1 MSMELKSYLS
11 RKFEG
16 RESFLENIVFPI
28 FGEERFEDMY
38 DVDALDN
45 EDLQAMAQRTGIKS
59 AILYGLV
66 QIGTTEIYIYDVTV
80 SDRVIMRRNRV
91 GIQQLIRK
99 IMETYTSAF
108 IIFHYED
115 SESWDWRFSF
125 CQKDDKEVTEA
136 KRYTFLLGPDQSC
149 RTAAENFQKL
159 IDKHGDI
166 NRDDIVKA
174 FDVAALSDEFFGKYK
189 AQYEKFCNYIYDNCE
204 DESLFGYEFA
214 EWDEKLIRDYVK
226 KLLGRI
232 VFLHFLQ
239 KKGWLGVPL
248 DGEWGDGDKQ
258 FMKHLFEA
266 SSQKQKDNYLDCVLE
281 PLFANALNTQ
291 RTNDIFDL
299 NVEGFRNT
307 RIPYLNGGLFER
319 DMLDEP
325 KSTFPASYF
334 DDLFEFFYQYNFTID
349 ENDPNDAEVGIDPE
363 MLGRIFENLLEDNK
377 DKGAFYTPKE
387 IVQYMCRESL
397 IAYLTTC
404 VMKKQGENHKPED
417 EIKESVR
424 QLLIKPEDIVPRM
437 KMEHLE
443 DFDSYIR
450 NVKICDPAIGSG
462 AFPMGL
468 LNELV
473 RCRVFINA
481 WAKDEKGNLL
491 EGDYAALK
499 TEIISNNI
507 YGVDI
512 EKGAID
518 IARLRFWLSI
528 IVDEQ
533 TPHVLPNFDY
543 KFMQGNSLIP
553 TFDGKFINL
562 DTTSQSHINVVAMKK
577 EKQHL
582 YELKQKYY
590 KAEGEDKHELNVQI
604 KDTIL
609 KLISRQLGYESRAW
623 YLHNAVQTTLDFGE
637 VSAMS
642 FDKVR
647 QSLPAEKLESIEL
660 AETLHAKLNDKS
672 IPVSE
677 RSQID
682 IHFFDWRIMFT
693 DVFDNGGFDIV
704 IGNPPYVRVQ
714 NLEYN
719 TIDLL
724 KKNYRTALKRID
736 LSLCFIELSKF
747 LCSDKG
753 ICMFITS
760 NQFLTTEYG
769 KAMREFLLKDYH
781 IISCVDLG
789 DLPIFESAL
798 TYVSI
803 FQFSNI
809 NFGLMQ
815 YYHVNS
821 MNCVKSMD
829 YGTPKII
836 EYEKLS
842 SDNWNLK
849 GSELTSIFQKL
860 IKTSKILGDIGH
872 CNAGLITGCDSVLM
886 FSTKDLPNI
895 KFEKEILLPVL
906 RADNCSK
913 FHATHPEKFVIYPY
927 CTENGKTR
935 LFTELEL
942 SQKYPLA
949 YDYLL
954 SHKETLYNRKDSRTT
969 IGEKGQRYGLVRF
982 GRKEMFDKPKIISP
996 GEVLKHKFC
1005 IDYTKSG
1012 FSCARVFAITVEDE
1026 NTDIKYV
1033 LAIMNS
1039 NIIRQYLQSI
1049 ASLKSGG
1056 YYSYS
1061 SNILNRCPIANANKE
1076 QQIAIIALVDSV
1088 MNIKNQDPQADTSA
1102 IEHEIDQLVYK
1113 LYGLTDEEI
1122 AIVEGKNE

>member
-159 IDKHGDI
+159 INKHGEI
-166 NRDDIVKA
+166 SRDDIVQA

-281 PLFANALNTQ
+281 PLFAEALNTL
-291 RTNDIFDL
+291 RTDDIFDL
-299 NVEGFRNT
+299 KVKGFRNI

-397 IAYLTTC
+397 IAYLQTD
-404 VMKKQGENHKPED
+404 VKKDSACNTIRQFVSSYDASLLPE
-417 EIKESVR
+417 ELKEV
-424 QLLIKPEDIVPRM
+424 LDKKLKD
-437 KMEHLE
+437 
-443 DFDSYIR
+443 
-450 NVKICDPAIGSG
+450 VKICDPAIGSG

-468 LNELV
+468 LRELYN
-473 RCRVFINA
+473 CRKAIEGID
-481 WAKDEKGNLL
+481 DEKAVNI
-491 EGDYAALK
+491 K
-499 TEIISNNI
+499 THIIQNNI

-512 EKGAID
+512 EKGAVD
-518 IARLRFWLSI
+518 IARLRFWLAL

-533 TPHVLPNFDY
+533 APHALPNLDF
-543 KFMQGNSLIP
+543 KIMQGNSLLEQFEGVDLSGMSLNEQEQKRTRKGKAWQAYFAFDEQDALANIQHAIKEYYNSDNHAQKVVLRNVINENVRNYILTLKGCTPDIRQKIKELPIP
-553 TFDGKFINL
+553 NDKFFL
-562 DTTSQSHINVVAMKK
+562 WHIYFK
-577 EKQHL
+577 E
-582 YELKQKYY
+582 
-590 KAEGEDKHELNVQI
+590 V
-604 KDTIL
+604 
-609 KLISRQLGYESRAW
+609 
-623 YLHNAVQTTLDFGE
+623 
-637 VSAMS
+637 
-642 FDKVR
+642 FDK
-647 QSLPAEKLESIEL
+647 
-660 AETLHAKLNDKS
+660 
-672 IPVSE
+672 
-677 RSQID
+677 
-682 IHFFDWRIMFT
+682 
-693 DVFDNGGFDIV
+693 GGFDIV
-704 IGNPPYVRVQ
+704 IGNPPYINVQ
-714 NLEYN
+714 LMSEEDKTLYKKLFSSFFKRCDIFALFIENGLSLSSSDGILTYIIPSVIHSNLSYQKIRDMILNKHWLAEVCYTGGKVFNAPTVDTTIIRCNKHGNDKIILKDAVNFSCHKIYEVDKDYFSQFQNVISIGERN
-719 TIDLL
+719 TIYDKLFNKDFITIGSAFTVFQGIVTGNNPAFIFENEDDALAHGVDTVLL
-724 KKNYRTALKRID
+724 HPLCHGRDIGRYEIKSRERRILYIDNSIDIEDYPNTKKWLLDFKEQLSKRREAKKGVISWYGLQWPRVKSELDIKEKILIQRTRNEALKQRIIATID
-736 LSLCFIELSKF
+736 EEGVYGMEGIYFIITKDEGVSLYFLLGILNSKLMNYLFATKF
-747 LCSDKG
+747 LNLAIKAEYLKQVMIPSASDKN
-753 ICMFITS
+753 IIT
-760 NQFLTTEYG
+760 L
-769 KAMREFLLKDYH
+769 
-781 IISCVDLG
+781 V
-789 DLPIFESAL
+789 
-798 TYVSI
+798 
-803 FQFSNI
+803 
-809 NFGLMQ
+809 
-815 YYHVNS
+815 
-821 MNCVKSMD
+821 
-829 YGTPKII
+829 
-836 EYEKLS
+836 
-842 SDNWNLK
+842 
-849 GSELTSIFQKL
+849 
-860 IKTSKILGDIGH
+860 
-872 CNAGLITGCDSVLM
+872 
-886 FSTKDLPNI
+886 
-895 KFEKEILLPVL
+895 KEIL
-906 RADNCSK
+906 
-913 FHATHPEKFVIYPY
+913 
-927 CTENGKTR
+927 
-935 LFTELEL
+935 
-942 SQKYPLA
+942 Q
-949 YDYLL
+949 
-954 SHKETLYNRKDSRTT
+954 
-969 IGEKGQRYGLVRF
+969 
-982 GRKEMFDKPKIISP
+982 
-996 GEVLKHKFC
+996 
-1005 IDYTKSG
+1005 TK
-1012 FSCARVFAITVEDE
+1012 R
-1026 NTDIKYV
+1026 
-1033 LAIMNS
+1033 MNS
-1039 NIIRQYLQSI
+1039 
-1049 ASLKSGG
+1049 GT
-1056 YYSYS
+1056 
-1061 SNILNRCPIANANKE
+1061 
-1076 QQIAIIALVDSV
+1076 
-1088 MNIKNQDPQADTSA
+1088 DTSSL
-1102 IEHEIDQLVYK
+1102 EHEIDQLVYQ

-1122 AIVEGKNE
+1122 AIVEGSNE

>member
-159 IDKHGDI
+159 INKHGDI
-166 NRDDIVKA
+166 NRDDIVQA

-281 PLFANALNTQ
+281 PLFAEALNTL
-291 RTNDIFDL
+291 RTDDIFDL
-299 NVEGFRNT
+299 KVKGFRNI

-397 IAYLTTC
+397 IAYLQTD
-404 VMKKQGENHKPED
+404 VKKDSACNTIRQFVSSYDASLLPE
-417 EIKESVR
+417 ELKEV
-424 QLLIKPEDIVPRM
+424 LDKKLKD
-437 KMEHLE
+437 
-443 DFDSYIR
+443 
-450 NVKICDPAIGSG
+450 VKICDPAIGSG

-468 LNELV
+468 LRELYN
-473 RCRVFINA
+473 CRKAIEGID
-481 WAKDEKGNLL
+481 DEKAVNI
-491 EGDYAALK
+491 K
-499 TEIISNNI
+499 THIIQNNI

-512 EKGAID
+512 EKGAVD
-518 IARLRFWLSI
+518 IARLRFWLAL

-533 TPHVLPNFDY
+533 APHALPNLDF
-543 KFMQGNSLIP
+543 KIMQGNSLLEQFEGVDLSGMSLNEQEQKRTRKGKAWQAYFAFDEQDALANIQHAIKEYYNSDNHAQKVVLRNVINENVRNYILTLKGCTPDIRQKIKELPIP
-553 TFDGKFINL
+553 NDKFFL
-562 DTTSQSHINVVAMKK
+562 WHIYFK
-577 EKQHL
+577 E
-582 YELKQKYY
+582 
-590 KAEGEDKHELNVQI
+590 V
-604 KDTIL
+604 
-609 KLISRQLGYESRAW
+609 
-623 YLHNAVQTTLDFGE
+623 
-637 VSAMS
+637 
-642 FDKVR
+642 FDK
-647 QSLPAEKLESIEL
+647 
-660 AETLHAKLNDKS
+660 
-672 IPVSE
+672 
-677 RSQID
+677 
-682 IHFFDWRIMFT
+682 
-693 DVFDNGGFDIV
+693 GGFDIV
-704 IGNPPYVRVQ
+704 IGNPPYINVQ
-714 NLEYN
+714 LMSEEDKTLYKKLFSSLFKRCDIFALFIENGLSLSSSDGILTYIIPSVIHSNLSYQKIRDMILNKHWLAEVCYTGGKVFNAPTVDTTIIRCNKHGNDKIILKDAVNFSCHKIYEVDKDYFSQFQNVISIGERN
-719 TIDLL
+719 TIYDKLFNKDFITIGSAFTVFQGIVTGNNPAFIFENEDDALAHGVDTVLL
-724 KKNYRTALKRID
+724 HPLCHGRDIGRYEIKSRERRILYIDNSIDIEDYPNTKKWLLDFKEQLSKRREAKKGVISWYGLQWPRVKSELDIKEKILIQRTRNEALKQRIIATID
-736 LSLCFIELSKF
+736 EEGVYGMEGIYFIITKDEGVSLYFLLGILNSKLMNYLFATKF
-747 LCSDKG
+747 LNLAIKAEYLKQVMIPSASDKN
-753 ICMFITS
+753 IIT
-760 NQFLTTEYG
+760 L
-769 KAMREFLLKDYH
+769 
-781 IISCVDLG
+781 V
-789 DLPIFESAL
+789 
-798 TYVSI
+798 
-803 FQFSNI
+803 
-809 NFGLMQ
+809 
-815 YYHVNS
+815 
-821 MNCVKSMD
+821 
-829 YGTPKII
+829 
-836 EYEKLS
+836 
-842 SDNWNLK
+842 
-849 GSELTSIFQKL
+849 
-860 IKTSKILGDIGH
+860 
-872 CNAGLITGCDSVLM
+872 
-886 FSTKDLPNI
+886 
-895 KFEKEILLPVL
+895 KEIL
-906 RADNCSK
+906 
-913 FHATHPEKFVIYPY
+913 
-927 CTENGKTR
+927 
-935 LFTELEL
+935 
-942 SQKYPLA
+942 Q
-949 YDYLL
+949 
-954 SHKETLYNRKDSRTT
+954 
-969 IGEKGQRYGLVRF
+969 
-982 GRKEMFDKPKIISP
+982 
-996 GEVLKHKFC
+996 
-1005 IDYTKSG
+1005 TK
-1012 FSCARVFAITVEDE
+1012 R
-1026 NTDIKYV
+1026 
-1033 LAIMNS
+1033 MNS
-1039 NIIRQYLQSI
+1039 
-1049 ASLKSGG
+1049 GT
-1056 YYSYS
+1056 
-1061 SNILNRCPIANANKE
+1061 
-1076 QQIAIIALVDSV
+1076 
-1088 MNIKNQDPQADTSA
+1088 DTSSL
-1102 IEHEIDQLVYK
+1102 EHEIDQLVYQ

-1122 AIVEGKNE
+1122 AIVEGSNE

>member
-159 IDKHGDI
+159 INKHGEI
-166 NRDDIVKA
+166 SRDDIVQA

-281 PLFANALNTQ
+281 PLFAEALNTL
-291 RTNDIFDL
+291 RTDDIFDL
-299 NVEGFRNT
+299 KVKGFRNI

-397 IAYLTTC
+397 IAYLQTD
-404 VMKKQGENHKPED
+404 VKKDSACNTIRQFVSSYDASLLPE
-417 EIKESVR
+417 ELKEV
-424 QLLIKPEDIVPRM
+424 LDKKLKD
-437 KMEHLE
+437 
-443 DFDSYIR
+443 
-450 NVKICDPAIGSG
+450 VKICDPAIGSG

-468 LNELV
+468 LRELYN
-473 RCRVFINA
+473 CRKAIEGID
-481 WAKDEKGNLL
+481 DEKAVNI
-491 EGDYAALK
+491 K
-499 TEIISNNI
+499 THIIQNNI

-512 EKGAID
+512 EKGAVD
-518 IARLRFWLSI
+518 IARLRFWLAL

-533 TPHVLPNFDY
+533 APHALPNLDF
-543 KFMQGNSLIP
+543 KIMQGNSLLEQFEGVDLSGMSLNEQEQKR
-553 TFDGKFINL
+553 TRKGKAWQAYFAFDEQDALANIQHAIKEYYNSDNHAQKVVLRNVINE
-562 DTTSQSHINVVAMKK
+562 NVRNYI
-577 EKQHL
+577 L
-582 YELKQKYY
+582 TLK
-590 KAEGEDKHELNVQI
+590 GC
-604 KDTIL
+604 
-609 KLISRQLGYESRAW
+609 
-623 YLHNAVQTTLDFGE
+623 TLDI
-637 VSAMS
+637 
-642 FDKVR
+642 R
-647 QSLPAEKLESIEL
+647 QKIKELPIP
-660 AETLHAKLNDKS
+660 NDK
-672 IPVSE
+672 
-677 RSQID
+677 
-682 IHFFDWRIMFT
+682 FFLWHIYFK
-693 DVFDNGGFDIV
+693 DVFDKGGFDIV
-704 IGNPPYVRVQ
+704 IGNPPYINVQ
-714 NLEYN
+714 LMSEEDKTLYKKLFSSFFKRCDIFALFIENGLSLSSSDGILTYIIPSVIHSNLSYQKIRDMILNKHWLAEVCYTGGKVFNAPTVDTTIIRCNKHGNDKIILKDAVNFSCHKIYEVDKDYFSQFQNVISIGERN
-719 TIDLL
+719 TIYDKLFNKDFITIGSAFTVFQGIVTGNNPAFIFENEDDALAHGVDTVLL
-724 KKNYRTALKRID
+724 HPLCHGRDIGRYEIKSRERRILYIDNSIDIEDYPNTKKWLLDFKEQLSKRREAKKGVISWYGLQWPRVKSELDIKEKILIQRTRNEALKQRIIATID
-736 LSLCFIELSKF
+736 EEGVYGMEGIYFIITKDEGVSLYFLLGILNSKLMNYLFATKF
-747 LCSDKG
+747 L
-753 ICMFITS
+753 
-760 NQFLTTEYG
+760 N
-769 KAMREFLLKDYH
+769 
-781 IISCVDLG
+781 
-789 DLPIFESAL
+789 
-798 TYVSI
+798 
-803 FQFSNI
+803 
-809 NFGLMQ
+809 
-815 YYHVNS
+815 
-821 MNCVKSMD
+821 
-829 YGTPKII
+829 
-836 EYEKLS
+836 
-842 SDNWNLK
+842 
-849 GSELTSIFQKL
+849 
-860 IKTSKILGDIGH
+860 
-872 CNAGLITGCDSVLM
+872 
-886 FSTKDLPNI
+886 
-895 KFEKEILLPVL
+895 
-906 RADNCSK
+906 
-913 FHATHPEKFVIYPY
+913 
-927 CTENGKTR
+927 
-935 LFTELEL
+935 
-942 SQKYPLA
+942 
-949 YDYLL
+949 
-954 SHKETLYNRKDSRTT
+954 
-969 IGEKGQRYGLVRF
+969 
-982 GRKEMFDKPKIISP
+982 
-996 GEVLKHKFC
+996 
-1005 IDYTKSG
+1005 
-1012 FSCARVFAITVEDE
+1012 
-1026 NTDIKYV
+1026 
-1033 LAIMNS
+1033 LAIKAE
-1039 NIIRQYLQSI
+1039 YLKQ
-1049 ASLKSGG
+1049 
-1056 YYSYS
+1056 
-1061 SNILNRCPIANANKE
+1061 
-1076 QQIAIIALVDSV
+1076 V
-1088 MNIKNQDPQADTSA
+1088 MIP
-1102 IEHEIDQLVYK
+1102 
-1113 LYGLTDEEI
+1113 
-1122 AIVEGKNE
+1122 

>member
-159 IDKHGDI
+159 INKHGEI
-166 NRDDIVKA
+166 SRDDIVQA

-281 PLFANALNTQ
+281 PLFAEALNTL
-291 RTNDIFDL
+291 RTDDIFDL
-299 NVEGFRNT
+299 KVKGFRNI

-397 IAYLTTC
+397 IAYLQTDVKRDSACNTIRQF
-404 VMKKQGENHKPED
+404 VSSYDASLLPEELKEVLDKKLKD
-417 EIKESVR
+417 
-424 QLLIKPEDIVPRM
+424 
-437 KMEHLE
+437 
-443 DFDSYIR
+443 
-450 NVKICDPAIGSG
+450 VKICDPAIGSG

-468 LNELV
+468 LRELYN
-473 RCRVFINA
+473 CRKAIEGID
-481 WAKDEKGNLL
+481 DEKAVNI
-491 EGDYAALK
+491 K
-499 TEIISNNI
+499 THIIQNNI

-512 EKGAID
+512 EKGAVD
-518 IARLRFWLSI
+518 IARLRFWLAL

-533 TPHVLPNFDY
+533 APHALPNLDF
-543 KFMQGNSLIP
+543 KIMQGNSLLEQFEGVDLSGMSLNEQEQKRTRKGKAWQAYFAFDEQDALANIQHAIKEYYNSDNHAQKVVLRNVINENVRNYILTLKGCTPDIRQKIKELPIP
-553 TFDGKFINL
+553 NDKFFL
-562 DTTSQSHINVVAMKK
+562 WHIYFK
-577 EKQHL
+577 E
-582 YELKQKYY
+582 
-590 KAEGEDKHELNVQI
+590 V
-604 KDTIL
+604 
-609 KLISRQLGYESRAW
+609 
-623 YLHNAVQTTLDFGE
+623 
-637 VSAMS
+637 
-642 FDKVR
+642 FDK
-647 QSLPAEKLESIEL
+647 
-660 AETLHAKLNDKS
+660 
-672 IPVSE
+672 
-677 RSQID
+677 
-682 IHFFDWRIMFT
+682 
-693 DVFDNGGFDIV
+693 GGFDIV
-704 IGNPPYVRVQ
+704 IGNPPYINVQ
-714 NLEYN
+714 LMSEEDKTLYKKLFSSFFKRCDIFALFIENGLSLSSSDGILTYIIPSVIHSNLSYQKIRDMILNKHWLAEVCYTGGKVFNAPTVDTTIIRCNKHGNHNIILKDAVNFSSHKVYEVDKDYFSQFQNVISIGERN
-719 TIDLL
+719 TIYDKLFNKDFITIGSAFTVFQGIVTGNNPAFIFENEDDALAHRVDTVLL
-724 KKNYRTALKRID
+724 HPLCHGRDIGRYEIKSRERRILYIDNSIDIEDYPNTKKWLLNFKEQLDKRNEGKKDVISWCSLHRPRVKSELDITEKILIQNTRNESLKQRLVATIDNSGVYSTQGINFIIPKEEGVSLYFILGILNSKLLNYLFAT
-736 LSLCFIELSKF
+736 KF
-747 LCSDKG
+747 LNLAIKAEYLKQVMIPSASDKN
-753 ICMFITS
+753 IIT
-760 NQFLTTEYG
+760 L
-769 KAMREFLLKDYH
+769 
-781 IISCVDLG
+781 V
-789 DLPIFESAL
+789 
-798 TYVSI
+798 
-803 FQFSNI
+803 
-809 NFGLMQ
+809 
-815 YYHVNS
+815 
-821 MNCVKSMD
+821 
-829 YGTPKII
+829 
-836 EYEKLS
+836 
-842 SDNWNLK
+842 
-849 GSELTSIFQKL
+849 
-860 IKTSKILGDIGH
+860 
-872 CNAGLITGCDSVLM
+872 
-886 FSTKDLPNI
+886 
-895 KFEKEILLPVL
+895 KEIL
-906 RADNCSK
+906 
-913 FHATHPEKFVIYPY
+913 
-927 CTENGKTR
+927 
-935 LFTELEL
+935 
-942 SQKYPLA
+942 Q
-949 YDYLL
+949 
-954 SHKETLYNRKDSRTT
+954 
-969 IGEKGQRYGLVRF
+969 
-982 GRKEMFDKPKIISP
+982 
-996 GEVLKHKFC
+996 
-1005 IDYTKSG
+1005 TK
-1012 FSCARVFAITVEDE
+1012 R
-1026 NTDIKYV
+1026 
-1033 LAIMNS
+1033 MNS
-1039 NIIRQYLQSI
+1039 
-1049 ASLKSGG
+1049 GT
-1056 YYSYS
+1056 
-1061 SNILNRCPIANANKE
+1061 
-1076 QQIAIIALVDSV
+1076 
-1088 MNIKNQDPQADTSA
+1088 DTSSL
-1102 IEHEIDQLVYK
+1102 EHEIDQLVYQ

-1122 AIVEGKNE
+1122 AIVEGSNE

>member
-159 IDKHGDI
+159 INKHGEI
-166 NRDDIVKA
+166 SRDDIVQA

-281 PLFANALNTQ
+281 PLFAEALNTL
-291 RTNDIFDL
+291 RTDDIFDL
-299 NVEGFRNT
+299 KVKGFRNI

-397 IAYLTTC
+397 IAYLQTD
-404 VMKKQGENHKPED
+404 VKKDSACNTIRQFVSSYDASLLPE
-417 EIKESVR
+417 ELKEV
-424 QLLIKPEDIVPRM
+424 LDKKLKD
-437 KMEHLE
+437 
-443 DFDSYIR
+443 
-450 NVKICDPAIGSG
+450 VKICDPAIGSG

-468 LNELV
+468 LRELYN
-473 RCRVFINA
+473 CRKAIEGID
-481 WAKDEKGNLL
+481 DEKAVNI
-491 EGDYAALK
+491 K
-499 TEIISNNI
+499 THIIQNNI

-512 EKGAID
+512 EKGAVD
-518 IARLRFWLSI
+518 IARLRFWLAL

-533 TPHVLPNFDY
+533 APHALPNLDF
-543 KFMQGNSLIP
+543 KIMQGNSLLEQFEGVDLSGMSLNEQEQKRTRKGKAWQAYFAFDEQDALANIQHAIKEYYNSDNHAQKVVLRNVINENVRNYILTLKGCTPDIRQKIKELPIP
-553 TFDGKFINL
+553 NDKFFL
-562 DTTSQSHINVVAMKK
+562 WHIYFK
-577 EKQHL
+577 E
-582 YELKQKYY
+582 
-590 KAEGEDKHELNVQI
+590 V
-604 KDTIL
+604 
-609 KLISRQLGYESRAW
+609 
-623 YLHNAVQTTLDFGE
+623 
-637 VSAMS
+637 
-642 FDKVR
+642 FDK
-647 QSLPAEKLESIEL
+647 
-660 AETLHAKLNDKS
+660 
-672 IPVSE
+672 
-677 RSQID
+677 
-682 IHFFDWRIMFT
+682 
-693 DVFDNGGFDIV
+693 GGFDIV
-704 IGNPPYVRVQ
+704 IGNPPYINVQ
-714 NLEYN
+714 LMSEEDKTLYKKLFSSFFKRCDIFALFIENGLSLSSSDGILTYIIPSVIHSNLSYQKIRDMILNKHWLAEVCYTGGKVFNAPTVDTTIIRCNKHGNDKIILKDAVNFSCHKVYEVDKDYFSQFQNVISIGERN
-719 TIDLL
+719 TIYDKLFNKDFITIGSAFTVFQGIVTGNNPAFIFENEDDALAHRVDTVLL
-724 KKNYRTALKRID
+724 HPLCHGRDIGRYEIKSRERRILYIDNSIDIEDYPNTKKWLLNFKEQLDKRNEGKKDVISWCSLHRPRVKSELDITEKILIQNTRNESLKQRLVATIDNSGVYSTQGINFIIPKEEGVSLYFILGILNSKLLNYLFAT
-736 LSLCFIELSKF
+736 KF
-747 LCSDKG
+747 LNLAIKAEYLKQVMIPSASDKN
-753 ICMFITS
+753 IIT
-760 NQFLTTEYG
+760 L
-769 KAMREFLLKDYH
+769 
-781 IISCVDLG
+781 V
-789 DLPIFESAL
+789 
-798 TYVSI
+798 
-803 FQFSNI
+803 
-809 NFGLMQ
+809 
-815 YYHVNS
+815 
-821 MNCVKSMD
+821 
-829 YGTPKII
+829 
-836 EYEKLS
+836 
-842 SDNWNLK
+842 
-849 GSELTSIFQKL
+849 
-860 IKTSKILGDIGH
+860 
-872 CNAGLITGCDSVLM
+872 
-886 FSTKDLPNI
+886 
-895 KFEKEILLPVL
+895 KEIL
-906 RADNCSK
+906 
-913 FHATHPEKFVIYPY
+913 
-927 CTENGKTR
+927 
-935 LFTELEL
+935 
-942 SQKYPLA
+942 Q
-949 YDYLL
+949 
-954 SHKETLYNRKDSRTT
+954 
-969 IGEKGQRYGLVRF
+969 
-982 GRKEMFDKPKIISP
+982 
-996 GEVLKHKFC
+996 
-1005 IDYTKSG
+1005 TK
-1012 FSCARVFAITVEDE
+1012 R
-1026 NTDIKYV
+1026 
-1033 LAIMNS
+1033 MNS
-1039 NIIRQYLQSI
+1039 
-1049 ASLKSGG
+1049 GT
-1056 YYSYS
+1056 
-1061 SNILNRCPIANANKE
+1061 
-1076 QQIAIIALVDSV
+1076 
-1088 MNIKNQDPQADTSA
+1088 DTSSL
-1102 IEHEIDQLVYK
+1102 EHEIDQLVYQ

-1122 AIVEGKNE
+1122 AIVEGSNE

>member
-159 IDKHGDI
+159 INKHGDI
-166 NRDDIVKA
+166 NRDDIVQA

-281 PLFANALNTQ
+281 PLFAEALNTL
-291 RTNDIFDL
+291 RTDDIFDL
-299 NVEGFRNT
+299 KVKGFRNI

-397 IAYLTTC
+397 IAYLQTD
-404 VMKKQGENHKPED
+404 VKKDSACNTIRQFVSSYDASLLPE
-417 EIKESVR
+417 ELKEV
-424 QLLIKPEDIVPRM
+424 LDKKLKD
-437 KMEHLE
+437 
-443 DFDSYIR
+443 
-450 NVKICDPAIGSG
+450 VKICDPAIGSG

-468 LNELV
+468 LRELYN
-473 RCRVFINA
+473 CRKAIEGID
-481 WAKDEKGNLL
+481 DEKAVNI
-491 EGDYAALK
+491 K
-499 TEIISNNI
+499 THIIQNNI

-512 EKGAID
+512 EKGAVD
-518 IARLRFWLSI
+518 IARLRFWLAL

-533 TPHVLPNFDY
+533 APHALPNLDF
-543 KFMQGNSLIP
+543 KIMQGNSLLEQFEGVDLSGMSLNEQEQKRTRKGKAWQAYFAFDEQDALANIQHAIKEYYNSDNHAQKVVLRNVINENVRNYILTLKGCTPDIRQKIKELPIP
-553 TFDGKFINL
+553 NDKFFL
-562 DTTSQSHINVVAMKK
+562 WHIYFK
-577 EKQHL
+577 E
-582 YELKQKYY
+582 
-590 KAEGEDKHELNVQI
+590 V
-604 KDTIL
+604 
-609 KLISRQLGYESRAW
+609 
-623 YLHNAVQTTLDFGE
+623 
-637 VSAMS
+637 
-642 FDKVR
+642 FDK
-647 QSLPAEKLESIEL
+647 
-660 AETLHAKLNDKS
+660 
-672 IPVSE
+672 
-677 RSQID
+677 
-682 IHFFDWRIMFT
+682 
-693 DVFDNGGFDIV
+693 GGFDIV
-704 IGNPPYVRVQ
+704 IGNPPYINVQ
-714 NLEYN
+714 LMSEEDKTLYKKLFSSFFKRCDIFALFIENGLSLSSSDGILTYIIPSVIHSNLSYQKIRDMILNKHWLAEVCYTGGKVFNAPTVDTTIIRCNKHGNDKIILKDAVNFSCHKIYEVDKDYFSQFQNVISIGERN
-719 TIDLL
+719 TIYDKLFNKDFITIGSAFTVFQGIVTGNNPAFIFENEDDALAHGVDTVLL
-724 KKNYRTALKRID
+724 HPLCHGRDIGRYEIKSRERRILYIDNSIDIEDYPNTKKWLLDFKEQLSKRREAKKGVISWYGLQWPRVKSELDIKEKILIQRTRNEALKQRIIATID
-736 LSLCFIELSKF
+736 EEGVYGMEGIYFIITKDEGVSLYFLLGILNSKLMNYLFATKF
-747 LCSDKG
+747 LNLAIKAEYLKQVMIPSASDKN
-753 ICMFITS
+753 IIT
-760 NQFLTTEYG
+760 L
-769 KAMREFLLKDYH
+769 
-781 IISCVDLG
+781 V
-789 DLPIFESAL
+789 
-798 TYVSI
+798 
-803 FQFSNI
+803 
-809 NFGLMQ
+809 
-815 YYHVNS
+815 
-821 MNCVKSMD
+821 
-829 YGTPKII
+829 
-836 EYEKLS
+836 
-842 SDNWNLK
+842 
-849 GSELTSIFQKL
+849 
-860 IKTSKILGDIGH
+860 
-872 CNAGLITGCDSVLM
+872 
-886 FSTKDLPNI
+886 
-895 KFEKEILLPVL
+895 KEIL
-906 RADNCSK
+906 
-913 FHATHPEKFVIYPY
+913 
-927 CTENGKTR
+927 
-935 LFTELEL
+935 
-942 SQKYPLA
+942 Q
-949 YDYLL
+949 
-954 SHKETLYNRKDSRTT
+954 
-969 IGEKGQRYGLVRF
+969 
-982 GRKEMFDKPKIISP
+982 
-996 GEVLKHKFC
+996 
-1005 IDYTKSG
+1005 TK
-1012 FSCARVFAITVEDE
+1012 R
-1026 NTDIKYV
+1026 
-1033 LAIMNS
+1033 MNS
-1039 NIIRQYLQSI
+1039 
-1049 ASLKSGG
+1049 GT
-1056 YYSYS
+1056 
-1061 SNILNRCPIANANKE
+1061 
-1076 QQIAIIALVDSV
+1076 
-1088 MNIKNQDPQADTSA
+1088 DTSSL
-1102 IEHEIDQLVYK
+1102 EHEIDQLVYQ

-1122 AIVEGKNE
+1122 AIVEGSNE

>member
-159 IDKHGDI
+159 INKHGDI
-166 NRDDIVKA
+166 NRDDIVQA

-281 PLFANALNTQ
+281 PLFAEALNTL
-291 RTNDIFDL
+291 RTDDIFDL
-299 NVEGFRNT
+299 KVKGFRNI

-397 IAYLTTC
+397 IAYLQTDVKRDSACNTIRQF
-404 VMKKQGENHKPED
+404 VSSYDASLLPEELKEVLDKKLKD
-417 EIKESVR
+417 
-424 QLLIKPEDIVPRM
+424 
-437 KMEHLE
+437 
-443 DFDSYIR
+443 
-450 NVKICDPAIGSG
+450 VKICDPAIGSG

-468 LNELV
+468 LRELYN
-473 RCRVFINA
+473 CRKAIEGID
-481 WAKDEKGNLL
+481 DEKAVNI
-491 EGDYAALK
+491 K
-499 TEIISNNI
+499 THIIQNNI

-512 EKGAID
+512 EKGAVD
-518 IARLRFWLSI
+518 IARLRFWLAL

-533 TPHVLPNFDY
+533 APHALPNLDF
-543 KFMQGNSLIP
+543 KIMQGNSLLEQFEGVDLSGMSLNEQEQKRTRKGKAWQAYFAFDEQDALANIQHAIKEYYNSDNHAQKVVLRNVINENVRNYILTLKGCTPDIRQKIKELPIP
-553 TFDGKFINL
+553 NDKFFL
-562 DTTSQSHINVVAMKK
+562 WHIYFK
-577 EKQHL
+577 E
-582 YELKQKYY
+582 
-590 KAEGEDKHELNVQI
+590 V
-604 KDTIL
+604 
-609 KLISRQLGYESRAW
+609 
-623 YLHNAVQTTLDFGE
+623 
-637 VSAMS
+637 
-642 FDKVR
+642 FDK
-647 QSLPAEKLESIEL
+647 
-660 AETLHAKLNDKS
+660 
-672 IPVSE
+672 
-677 RSQID
+677 
-682 IHFFDWRIMFT
+682 
-693 DVFDNGGFDIV
+693 GGFDIV
-704 IGNPPYVRVQ
+704 IGNPPYINVQ
-714 NLEYN
+714 LMSEEDKTLYKKLFSSFFKRCDIFALFIENGLSLSSSDGILTYIIPSVIHSNLSYQKIRDMILNKHWLAEVCYTGGKVFNAPTVDTTIIRCNKHGNDKIILKDAVNFSCHKVYEVDKDYFSQFQNVISIGERN
-719 TIDLL
+719 TIYDKLFNKDFITIGSAFTVFQGIVTGNNPAFIFENEDDALAHRVDTVLL
-724 KKNYRTALKRID
+724 HPLCHGRDIGRYEIKSRERRILYIDNSIDIEDYPNTKKWLLNFKEQLDKRNEGKKDVISWCSLHRPRVKSELDITEKILIQNTRNESLKQRLVATIDNSGVYSTQGINFIIPKEEGVSLYFILGILNSKLLNYLFAT
-736 LSLCFIELSKF
+736 KF
-747 LCSDKG
+747 LNLAIKAEYLKQVMIPSASDKN
-753 ICMFITS
+753 IIT
-760 NQFLTTEYG
+760 L
-769 KAMREFLLKDYH
+769 
-781 IISCVDLG
+781 V
-789 DLPIFESAL
+789 
-798 TYVSI
+798 
-803 FQFSNI
+803 
-809 NFGLMQ
+809 
-815 YYHVNS
+815 
-821 MNCVKSMD
+821 
-829 YGTPKII
+829 
-836 EYEKLS
+836 
-842 SDNWNLK
+842 
-849 GSELTSIFQKL
+849 
-860 IKTSKILGDIGH
+860 
-872 CNAGLITGCDSVLM
+872 
-886 FSTKDLPNI
+886 
-895 KFEKEILLPVL
+895 KEIL
-906 RADNCSK
+906 
-913 FHATHPEKFVIYPY
+913 
-927 CTENGKTR
+927 
-935 LFTELEL
+935 
-942 SQKYPLA
+942 Q
-949 YDYLL
+949 
-954 SHKETLYNRKDSRTT
+954 
-969 IGEKGQRYGLVRF
+969 
-982 GRKEMFDKPKIISP
+982 
-996 GEVLKHKFC
+996 
-1005 IDYTKSG
+1005 TK
-1012 FSCARVFAITVEDE
+1012 R
-1026 NTDIKYV
+1026 
-1033 LAIMNS
+1033 MNS
-1039 NIIRQYLQSI
+1039 
-1049 ASLKSGG
+1049 GT
-1056 YYSYS
+1056 
-1061 SNILNRCPIANANKE
+1061 
-1076 QQIAIIALVDSV
+1076 
-1088 MNIKNQDPQADTSA
+1088 DTSSL
-1102 IEHEIDQLVYK
+1102 EHEIDQLVYQ

-1122 AIVEGKNE
+1122 AIVEGSNE

>member
-1 MSMELKSYLS
+1 MELKSYLS

-159 IDKHGDI
+159 INKHGEI
-166 NRDDIVKA
+166 SRDDIVQA

-281 PLFANALNTQ
+281 PLFAEALNTL
-291 RTNDIFDL
+291 RTDDIFDL
-299 NVEGFRNT
+299 KVKGFRNI

-397 IAYLTTC
+397 IAYLQTD
-404 VMKKQGENHKPED
+404 VKKDSACNTIRQFVSSYDASLLPE
-417 EIKESVR
+417 ELKEV
-424 QLLIKPEDIVPRM
+424 LDKKLKD
-437 KMEHLE
+437 
-443 DFDSYIR
+443 
-450 NVKICDPAIGSG
+450 VKICDPAIGSG

-468 LNELV
+468 LRELYN
-473 RCRVFINA
+473 CRKAIEGID
-481 WAKDEKGNLL
+481 DEKAVNI
-491 EGDYAALK
+491 K
-499 TEIISNNI
+499 THIIQNNI

-512 EKGAID
+512 EKGAVD
-518 IARLRFWLSI
+518 IARLRFWLAL

-533 TPHVLPNFDY
+533 APHALPNLDF
-543 KFMQGNSLIP
+543 KIMQGNSLLEQFEGVDLSGMSLNEQEQKRTRKGKAWQAYFAFDEQDALANIQHAIKEYYNSDNHAQKVVLRNVINENVRNYILTLKGYTPDIRQKIKELPIP
-553 TFDGKFINL
+553 NDKFFL
-562 DTTSQSHINVVAMKK
+562 WHIYFK
-577 EKQHL
+577 E
-582 YELKQKYY
+582 
-590 KAEGEDKHELNVQI
+590 V
-604 KDTIL
+604 
-609 KLISRQLGYESRAW
+609 
-623 YLHNAVQTTLDFGE
+623 
-637 VSAMS
+637 
-642 FDKVR
+642 FDK
-647 QSLPAEKLESIEL
+647 
-660 AETLHAKLNDKS
+660 
-672 IPVSE
+672 
-677 RSQID
+677 
-682 IHFFDWRIMFT
+682 
-693 DVFDNGGFDIV
+693 GGFDIV
-704 IGNPPYVRVQ
+704 IGNPPYINVQ
-714 NLEYN
+714 LMSEEDKTLYKKLFSSFFKRCDIFALFIENGLSLSSSDGILTYIIPSVIHSNLSYQKIRDMILNKHWLAEVCYTGGKVFNAPTVDTTIIRCNKHGNDKIILKDAVNFSCHKIYEVDKDYFSQFQNVISIRERN
-719 TIDLL
+719 TIYDKLFNKDFITIGSAFTVFQGIVTGNNPAFIFENEDDALAHGVDTVLL
-724 KKNYRTALKRID
+724 HPLCHGRDIGRYEIKSRERRILYIDNSIDIEDYPNTKKWLLDFKEQLSKRREAKKGVISWYGLQWPRVKSELDIKEKILIQRTRNEALKQRIIATID
-736 LSLCFIELSKF
+736 EEGVYGMEGIYFIITKDEGVSLYFLLGILNSKLMNYLFATKF
-747 LCSDKG
+747 LNLAIKAEYLKQVMIPSASDKN
-753 ICMFITS
+753 IIT
-760 NQFLTTEYG
+760 L
-769 KAMREFLLKDYH
+769 
-781 IISCVDLG
+781 V
-789 DLPIFESAL
+789 
-798 TYVSI
+798 
-803 FQFSNI
+803 
-809 NFGLMQ
+809 
-815 YYHVNS
+815 
-821 MNCVKSMD
+821 
-829 YGTPKII
+829 
-836 EYEKLS
+836 
-842 SDNWNLK
+842 
-849 GSELTSIFQKL
+849 
-860 IKTSKILGDIGH
+860 
-872 CNAGLITGCDSVLM
+872 
-886 FSTKDLPNI
+886 
-895 KFEKEILLPVL
+895 KEIL
-906 RADNCSK
+906 
-913 FHATHPEKFVIYPY
+913 
-927 CTENGKTR
+927 
-935 LFTELEL
+935 
-942 SQKYPLA
+942 Q
-949 YDYLL
+949 
-954 SHKETLYNRKDSRTT
+954 
-969 IGEKGQRYGLVRF
+969 
-982 GRKEMFDKPKIISP
+982 
-996 GEVLKHKFC
+996 
-1005 IDYTKSG
+1005 TK
-1012 FSCARVFAITVEDE
+1012 R
-1026 NTDIKYV
+1026 
-1033 LAIMNS
+1033 MNS
-1039 NIIRQYLQSI
+1039 
-1049 ASLKSGG
+1049 GT
-1056 YYSYS
+1056 
-1061 SNILNRCPIANANKE
+1061 
-1076 QQIAIIALVDSV
+1076 
-1088 MNIKNQDPQADTSA
+1088 DTSSL
-1102 IEHEIDQLVYK
+1102 EHEIDQLVYQ

-1122 AIVEGKNE
+1122 AIVEGSNE

>member
-159 IDKHGDI
+159 INKHGEI
-166 NRDDIVKA
+166 SRDDIVQA

-281 PLFANALNTQ
+281 PLFAEALNTL
-291 RTNDIFDL
+291 RTDDIFDL
-299 NVEGFRNT
+299 KVKGFRNI

-397 IAYLTTC
+397 IAYLQTD
-404 VMKKQGENHKPED
+404 VKKDSACNTIRQFVSSYDASLLPE
-417 EIKESVR
+417 ELKEV
-424 QLLIKPEDIVPRM
+424 LDKKLKD
-437 KMEHLE
+437 
-443 DFDSYIR
+443 
-450 NVKICDPAIGSG
+450 VKICDPAIGSG

-468 LNELV
+468 LRELYN
-473 RCRVFINA
+473 CRKAIEGID
-481 WAKDEKGNLL
+481 DEKAVNI
-491 EGDYAALK
+491 K
-499 TEIISNNI
+499 THIIQNNI

-512 EKGAID
+512 EKGAVD
-518 IARLRFWLSI
+518 IARLRFWLAL

-533 TPHVLPNFDY
+533 APHALPNLDF
-543 KFMQGNSLIP
+543 KIMQGNSLLEQFEGVDLSGMSLNEQEQKRTRKGKAWQAYFAFDEQDALANIQHAIKEYYNSDNHAQKVVLRNVINENVRNYILTLKGCTPDIRQKIKELPIP
-553 TFDGKFINL
+553 NDKFFL
-562 DTTSQSHINVVAMKK
+562 WHIYFK
-577 EKQHL
+577 E
-582 YELKQKYY
+582 
-590 KAEGEDKHELNVQI
+590 V
-604 KDTIL
+604 
-609 KLISRQLGYESRAW
+609 
-623 YLHNAVQTTLDFGE
+623 
-637 VSAMS
+637 
-642 FDKVR
+642 FDK
-647 QSLPAEKLESIEL
+647 
-660 AETLHAKLNDKS
+660 
-672 IPVSE
+672 
-677 RSQID
+677 
-682 IHFFDWRIMFT
+682 
-693 DVFDNGGFDIV
+693 GGFDIV
-704 IGNPPYVRVQ
+704 IGNPPYINVQ
-714 NLEYN
+714 LMSEEDKTLYKKLFSSFFKRCDIFALFIENGLSLSSSDGILTYIIPSVIHSNLSYQKIRDMILNKHWLAEVCYTGGKVFNAPTVDTTIIRCNKHGNDKIILKDAVNFSCHKIYEVDKDYFSQFQNVISIGERN
-719 TIDLL
+719 TIYDKLFNKDFITIGSAFTVFQGIVTGNNPAFIFENEDDALAHGVDTVLL
-724 KKNYRTALKRID
+724 HPLCHGRDIGRYEIKSRERRILYIDNSIDIEDYPNTKKWLLDFKEQLSKRREAKKGVISWYGLQWPRVKSELDIKEKILIQRTRNEALKQRIIVTID
-736 LSLCFIELSKF
+736 EEGVYGMEGIYFIITKDEGVSLYFLLGILNSKLMNYLFATKF
-747 LCSDKG
+747 LNLAIKAEYLKQVMIPSASDKN
-753 ICMFITS
+753 IIT
-760 NQFLTTEYG
+760 L
-769 KAMREFLLKDYH
+769 
-781 IISCVDLG
+781 V
-789 DLPIFESAL
+789 
-798 TYVSI
+798 
-803 FQFSNI
+803 
-809 NFGLMQ
+809 
-815 YYHVNS
+815 
-821 MNCVKSMD
+821 
-829 YGTPKII
+829 
-836 EYEKLS
+836 
-842 SDNWNLK
+842 
-849 GSELTSIFQKL
+849 
-860 IKTSKILGDIGH
+860 
-872 CNAGLITGCDSVLM
+872 
-886 FSTKDLPNI
+886 
-895 KFEKEILLPVL
+895 KEIL
-906 RADNCSK
+906 
-913 FHATHPEKFVIYPY
+913 
-927 CTENGKTR
+927 
-935 LFTELEL
+935 
-942 SQKYPLA
+942 Q
-949 YDYLL
+949 
-954 SHKETLYNRKDSRTT
+954 
-969 IGEKGQRYGLVRF
+969 
-982 GRKEMFDKPKIISP
+982 
-996 GEVLKHKFC
+996 
-1005 IDYTKSG
+1005 TK
-1012 FSCARVFAITVEDE
+1012 R
-1026 NTDIKYV
+1026 
-1033 LAIMNS
+1033 MNS
-1039 NIIRQYLQSI
+1039 
-1049 ASLKSGG
+1049 GT
-1056 YYSYS
+1056 
-1061 SNILNRCPIANANKE
+1061 
-1076 QQIAIIALVDSV
+1076 
-1088 MNIKNQDPQADTSA
+1088 DTSSL
-1102 IEHEIDQLVYK
+1102 EHEIDQLVYQ

-1122 AIVEGKNE
+1122 AIVEGSNE

>member
-1 MSMELKSYLS
+1 MELKSYLS

-159 IDKHGDI
+159 INKHGEI
-166 NRDDIVKA
+166 SRDDIVQA

-281 PLFANALNTQ
+281 PLFAEALNTL
-291 RTNDIFDL
+291 RTDDIFDL
-299 NVEGFRNT
+299 KVKGFRNI

-397 IAYLTTC
+397 IAYLQTD
-404 VMKKQGENHKPED
+404 VKKDSACNTIRQFVSSYDASLLPE
-417 EIKESVR
+417 ELKEV
-424 QLLIKPEDIVPRM
+424 LDKKLKD
-437 KMEHLE
+437 
-443 DFDSYIR
+443 
-450 NVKICDPAIGSG
+450 VKICDPAIGSG

-468 LNELV
+468 LRELYN
-473 RCRVFINA
+473 CRKAIEGID
-481 WAKDEKGNLL
+481 DEKAVNI
-491 EGDYAALK
+491 K
-499 TEIISNNI
+499 THIIQNNI

-512 EKGAID
+512 EKGAVD
-518 IARLRFWLSI
+518 IARLRFWLAL

-533 TPHVLPNFDY
+533 APHALPNLDF
-543 KFMQGNSLIP
+543 KIMQGNSLLEQFEGVDLSGMSLNEQEQKRTRKGKAWQAYFAFDEQDALANIQHAIKEYYNSDNHAQKVVLRNVINENVRNYILTLKGCTPDIRQKIKELPIP
-553 TFDGKFINL
+553 NDKFFL
-562 DTTSQSHINVVAMKK
+562 WHIYFK
-577 EKQHL
+577 E
-582 YELKQKYY
+582 
-590 KAEGEDKHELNVQI
+590 V
-604 KDTIL
+604 
-609 KLISRQLGYESRAW
+609 
-623 YLHNAVQTTLDFGE
+623 
-637 VSAMS
+637 
-642 FDKVR
+642 FDK
-647 QSLPAEKLESIEL
+647 
-660 AETLHAKLNDKS
+660 
-672 IPVSE
+672 
-677 RSQID
+677 
-682 IHFFDWRIMFT
+682 
-693 DVFDNGGFDIV
+693 GGFDIV
-704 IGNPPYVRVQ
+704 IGNPPYINVQ
-714 NLEYN
+714 LMSEEDKTLYKKLFSSFFKRCDIFALFIENGLSLSSSDGILTYIIPSVIHSNLSYQKIRDMILNKHWLAEVCYTGGKVFNAPTVDTTIIRCNKHGNDKIILKDAVNFSCHKIYEVDKDYFSQFQNVISIGERN
-719 TIDLL
+719 TIYDKLFNKDFITIGSAFTVFQGIVTGNNPAFIFENEDDALAHGVDTVLL
-724 KKNYRTALKRID
+724 HPLCHGRDIGRYEIKSRERRILYIDNSIDIEDYPNTKKWLLDFKEQLSKRREAKKGVISWYGLQWPRVKSELDIKEKILIQRTRNEALKQRIIATID
-736 LSLCFIELSKF
+736 EEGVYGMEGIYFIITKDEGVSLYFLLGILNSKLMNYLFATKF
-747 LCSDKG
+747 LNLAIKAEYLKQVMIPSASDKN
-753 ICMFITS
+753 IIT
-760 NQFLTTEYG
+760 L
-769 KAMREFLLKDYH
+769 
-781 IISCVDLG
+781 V
-789 DLPIFESAL
+789 
-798 TYVSI
+798 
-803 FQFSNI
+803 
-809 NFGLMQ
+809 
-815 YYHVNS
+815 
-821 MNCVKSMD
+821 
-829 YGTPKII
+829 
-836 EYEKLS
+836 
-842 SDNWNLK
+842 
-849 GSELTSIFQKL
+849 
-860 IKTSKILGDIGH
+860 
-872 CNAGLITGCDSVLM
+872 
-886 FSTKDLPNI
+886 
-895 KFEKEILLPVL
+895 KEIL
-906 RADNCSK
+906 
-913 FHATHPEKFVIYPY
+913 
-927 CTENGKTR
+927 
-935 LFTELEL
+935 
-942 SQKYPLA
+942 Q
-949 YDYLL
+949 
-954 SHKETLYNRKDSRTT
+954 
-969 IGEKGQRYGLVRF
+969 
-982 GRKEMFDKPKIISP
+982 
-996 GEVLKHKFC
+996 
-1005 IDYTKSG
+1005 TK
-1012 FSCARVFAITVEDE
+1012 R
-1026 NTDIKYV
+1026 
-1033 LAIMNS
+1033 MNS
-1039 NIIRQYLQSI
+1039 
-1049 ASLKSGG
+1049 GT
-1056 YYSYS
+1056 
-1061 SNILNRCPIANANKE
+1061 
-1076 QQIAIIALVDSV
+1076 
-1088 MNIKNQDPQADTSA
+1088 DTSSL
-1102 IEHEIDQLVYK
+1102 EHEIDQLVYQ

-1122 AIVEGKNE
+1122 AIVEGSNE

>member
-159 IDKHGDI
+159 INKHGEI
-166 NRDDIVKA
+166 SRDDIVQA

-281 PLFANALNTQ
+281 PLFAEALNTL
-291 RTNDIFDL
+291 RTDDIFDL
-299 NVEGFRNT
+299 KVKGFRNI

-397 IAYLTTC
+397 IAYLQTD
-404 VMKKQGENHKPED
+404 VKKDSACNTIRQFVSSYDASLLPE
-417 EIKESVR
+417 ELKEV
-424 QLLIKPEDIVPRM
+424 LDKKLKD
-437 KMEHLE
+437 
-443 DFDSYIR
+443 
-450 NVKICDPAIGSG
+450 VKICDPAIGSG

-468 LNELV
+468 LRELYN
-473 RCRVFINA
+473 CRKAIEGID
-481 WAKDEKGNLL
+481 DEKAVNI
-491 EGDYAALK
+491 K
-499 TEIISNNI
+499 THIIQNNI

-512 EKGAID
+512 EKGAVD
-518 IARLRFWLSI
+518 IARLRFWLAL

-533 TPHVLPNFDY
+533 APHALPNLDF
-543 KFMQGNSLIP
+543 KIMQGNSLLEQFEGVDLSGMSLNEQEQKRTRKGKAWQAYFAFDEQDALANIQHAIKEYYNSDNHAQKVVLRNVINENVRNYILTLKGCTPDIRQKIKELPIP
-553 TFDGKFINL
+553 NDKFFL
-562 DTTSQSHINVVAMKK
+562 WHIYFK
-577 EKQHL
+577 E
-582 YELKQKYY
+582 
-590 KAEGEDKHELNVQI
+590 V
-604 KDTIL
+604 
-609 KLISRQLGYESRAW
+609 
-623 YLHNAVQTTLDFGE
+623 
-637 VSAMS
+637 
-642 FDKVR
+642 FDK
-647 QSLPAEKLESIEL
+647 
-660 AETLHAKLNDKS
+660 
-672 IPVSE
+672 
-677 RSQID
+677 
-682 IHFFDWRIMFT
+682 
-693 DVFDNGGFDIV
+693 GGFDIV
-704 IGNPPYVRVQ
+704 IGNPPYINVQ
-714 NLEYN
+714 LMSEEDKTLYKKLFSSFFKRCDIFALFIENGLSLSSSDGILTYIIPSVIHSNLSYQKIRDMILNKHWLAEVCYTGGKVFNAPTVDTTIIRCNKHGNDKIILKDAVNFSCHKVYEVDKDYFSQFQNVISIGERN
-719 TIDLL
+719 TIYDKLFNKDFITIGSAFTVFQGIVTGNNPAFIFENEDDALAHGVDTVLL
-724 KKNYRTALKRID
+724 HPLCHGRDIGRYEIKSRERRILYIDNSIDIEDYPNTKKWLLDFKEQLSKRREAKKGVISWYGLQWPRVKSELDIKEKILIQRTRNEALKQRIIATID
-736 LSLCFIELSKF
+736 EEGVYGMEGIYFIITKDEGVSLYFLLGILNSKLMNYLFATKF
-747 LCSDKG
+747 LNLAIKAEYLKHVMIPSASDKN
-753 ICMFITS
+753 IIT
-760 NQFLTTEYG
+760 L
-769 KAMREFLLKDYH
+769 
-781 IISCVDLG
+781 V
-789 DLPIFESAL
+789 
-798 TYVSI
+798 
-803 FQFSNI
+803 
-809 NFGLMQ
+809 
-815 YYHVNS
+815 
-821 MNCVKSMD
+821 
-829 YGTPKII
+829 
-836 EYEKLS
+836 
-842 SDNWNLK
+842 
-849 GSELTSIFQKL
+849 
-860 IKTSKILGDIGH
+860 
-872 CNAGLITGCDSVLM
+872 
-886 FSTKDLPNI
+886 
-895 KFEKEILLPVL
+895 KEIL
-906 RADNCSK
+906 
-913 FHATHPEKFVIYPY
+913 
-927 CTENGKTR
+927 
-935 LFTELEL
+935 
-942 SQKYPLA
+942 Q
-949 YDYLL
+949 
-954 SHKETLYNRKDSRTT
+954 
-969 IGEKGQRYGLVRF
+969 
-982 GRKEMFDKPKIISP
+982 
-996 GEVLKHKFC
+996 
-1005 IDYTKSG
+1005 TK
-1012 FSCARVFAITVEDE
+1012 R
-1026 NTDIKYV
+1026 
-1033 LAIMNS
+1033 MNS
-1039 NIIRQYLQSI
+1039 
-1049 ASLKSGG
+1049 GT
-1056 YYSYS
+1056 
-1061 SNILNRCPIANANKE
+1061 
-1076 QQIAIIALVDSV
+1076 
-1088 MNIKNQDPQADTSA
+1088 DTSSL
-1102 IEHEIDQLVYK
+1102 EHEIDQLVYQ

-1122 AIVEGKNE
+1122 AIVEGSNE

>member
-159 IDKHGDI
+159 INKHGEI
-166 NRDDIVKA
+166 SRDDIVQA

-281 PLFANALNTQ
+281 PLFAEALNTL
-291 RTNDIFDL
+291 RTDDIFDL
-299 NVEGFRNT
+299 KVKGFRNI

-397 IAYLTTC
+397 IAYLQTD
-404 VMKKQGENHKPED
+404 VKKDSACNTIRQFVSSYDASLLPE
-417 EIKESVR
+417 ELKEV
-424 QLLIKPEDIVPRM
+424 LDKKLKD
-437 KMEHLE
+437 
-443 DFDSYIR
+443 
-450 NVKICDPAIGSG
+450 VKICDPAIGSG

-468 LNELV
+468 LRELYN
-473 RCRVFINA
+473 CRKAIEGID
-481 WAKDEKGNLL
+481 DEKAVNI
-491 EGDYAALK
+491 K
-499 TEIISNNI
+499 THIIQNNI

-512 EKGAID
+512 EKGAVD
-518 IARLRFWLSI
+518 IARLRFWLAL

-533 TPHVLPNFDY
+533 APHALPNLDF
-543 KFMQGNSLIP
+543 KIMQGNSLLEQFEGVDLSGMSLNEQEQKR
-553 TFDGKFINL
+553 TRKGKAWQAYFAFDEQDALANIQHAIKEYYNSDNHAQKVVLRNVINE
-562 DTTSQSHINVVAMKK
+562 NVRNYI
-577 EKQHL
+577 L
-582 YELKQKYY
+582 TLK
-590 KAEGEDKHELNVQI
+590 GC
-604 KDTIL
+604 
-609 KLISRQLGYESRAW
+609 
-623 YLHNAVQTTLDFGE
+623 TLDIRQKIKELPIPNDKFFLWHIYFKE
-637 VSAMS
+637 V
-642 FDKVR
+642 FDK
-647 QSLPAEKLESIEL
+647 
-660 AETLHAKLNDKS
+660 
-672 IPVSE
+672 
-677 RSQID
+677 
-682 IHFFDWRIMFT
+682 
-693 DVFDNGGFDIV
+693 GGFDIV
-704 IGNPPYVRVQ
+704 IGNPPYINVQ
-714 NLEYN
+714 LMSEEDKTLYKKLFSSFFKRCDIFALFIENGLSLSSSDGILTYIIPSVIHSNLSYQKIRDMILNKHWLAEVCYTGGKVFNAPTVDTTIIRCNKHGNDKIILKDAVNFSCHKIYEVDKDYFSQFQNVISIGERN
-719 TIDLL
+719 TIYDKLFNKDFITIGSAFTVFQGIVTGNNPAFIFENEDDALAHGVDTVLL
-724 KKNYRTALKRID
+724 HPLCHGRDIGRYEIKSRERRILYIDNSIDIEDYPNTKKWLLDFKEQLSKRREAKKGVISWYGLQWPRVKSELDIKEKILIQRTRNEALKQRIIATID
-736 LSLCFIELSKF
+736 EEGVYGMEGIYFI
-747 LCSDKG
+747 
-753 ICMFITS
+753 I
-760 NQFLTTEYG
+760 
-769 KAMREFLLKDYH
+769 
-781 IISCVDLG
+781 
-789 DLPIFESAL
+789 
-798 TYVSI
+798 
-803 FQFSNI
+803 
-809 NFGLMQ
+809 
-815 YYHVNS
+815 
-821 MNCVKSMD
+821 
-829 YGTPKII
+829 
-836 EYEKLS
+836 
-842 SDNWNLK
+842 
-849 GSELTSIFQKL
+849 
-860 IKTSKILGDIGH
+860 
-872 CNAGLITGCDSVLM
+872 
-886 FSTKDLPNI
+886 TKDEGVSLY
-895 KFEKEILLPVL
+895 FLLPV
-906 RADNCSK
+906 
-913 FHATHPEKFVIYPY
+913 
-927 CTENGKTR
+927 G
-935 LFTELEL
+935 
-942 SQKYPLA
+942 
-949 YDYLL
+949 
-954 SHKETLYNRKDSRTT
+954 
-969 IGEKGQRYGLVRF
+969 
-982 GRKEMFDKPKIISP
+982 
-996 GEVLKHKFC
+996 
-1005 IDYTKSG
+1005 
-1012 FSCARVFAITVEDE
+1012 
-1026 NTDIKYV
+1026 
-1033 LAIMNS
+1033 
-1039 NIIRQYLQSI
+1039 
-1049 ASLKSGG
+1049 
-1056 YYSYS
+1056 
-1061 SNILNRCPIANANKE
+1061 
-1076 QQIAIIALVDSV
+1076 
-1088 MNIKNQDPQADTSA
+1088 
-1102 IEHEIDQLVYK
+1102 
-1113 LYGLTDEEI
+1113 
-1122 AIVEGKNE
+1122 

>member
-159 IDKHGDI
+159 INKHGEI
-166 NRDDIVKA
+166 SRDDIVQA

-281 PLFANALNTQ
+281 PLFAEALNTL
-291 RTNDIFDL
+291 RTDDIFDL
-299 NVEGFRNT
+299 KVKGFRNI

-397 IAYLTTC
+397 IAYLQTD
-404 VMKKQGENHKPED
+404 VKKDSACNTIRQFVSSYDASLLPE
-417 EIKESVR
+417 EFKEV
-424 QLLIKPEDIVPRM
+424 LDKKLKD
-437 KMEHLE
+437 
-443 DFDSYIR
+443 
-450 NVKICDPAIGSG
+450 VKICDPAIGSG

-468 LNELV
+468 LRELYN
-473 RCRVFINA
+473 CRKAIEGID
-481 WAKDEKGNLL
+481 DEKAVNI
-491 EGDYAALK
+491 K
-499 TEIISNNI
+499 THIIQNNI

-512 EKGAID
+512 EKGAVD
-518 IARLRFWLSI
+518 IARLRFWLAL

-533 TPHVLPNFDY
+533 APHALPNLDF
-543 KFMQGNSLIP
+543 KIMQGNSLLEQFEGVDLSGMSLNEQEQKRTRKGKAWQAYFAFDEQDALANIQHAIKEYYNSDNHAQKVVLRNVINENVRNYILTLKGCTPDIRQKIKELPIP
-553 TFDGKFINL
+553 NDKFFL
-562 DTTSQSHINVVAMKK
+562 WHIYFK
-577 EKQHL
+577 E
-582 YELKQKYY
+582 
-590 KAEGEDKHELNVQI
+590 V
-604 KDTIL
+604 
-609 KLISRQLGYESRAW
+609 
-623 YLHNAVQTTLDFGE
+623 
-637 VSAMS
+637 
-642 FDKVR
+642 FDK
-647 QSLPAEKLESIEL
+647 
-660 AETLHAKLNDKS
+660 
-672 IPVSE
+672 
-677 RSQID
+677 
-682 IHFFDWRIMFT
+682 
-693 DVFDNGGFDIV
+693 GGFDIV
-704 IGNPPYVRVQ
+704 IGNPPYINVQ
-714 NLEYN
+714 LMSEEDKTLYKKLFSSFFKRCDIFALFIENGLSLSSSDGILTYIIPSVIHSNLSYQKIRDMILNKHWLAEVCYTGGKVFNAPTVDTTIIRCNKHGNDKIILKDAVNFSCHKIYEVDKDYFSQFQNVISIRERN
-719 TIDLL
+719 TIYDKLFNKDFITIGSAFTVFQGIVTGNNPAFIFENEDDALAHGVDTVLL
-724 KKNYRTALKRID
+724 HPLCHGRDIGRYEIKSRERRILYIDNSIDIEDYPNTKKWLLDFKEQLSKRREAKKGVISWYGLQWPRVKSELDIKEKILIQRTRNEALKQRIIATID
-736 LSLCFIELSKF
+736 EEGVYGMEGIYFIITKDEGVSLYFLLGILNSKLMNYLFATKF
-747 LCSDKG
+747 LNLAIKAEYLKQVMIPSASDKN
-753 ICMFITS
+753 IIT
-760 NQFLTTEYG
+760 
-769 KAMREFLLKDYH
+769 
-781 IISCVDLG
+781 
-789 DLPIFESAL
+789 
-798 TYVSI
+798 
-803 FQFSNI
+803 
-809 NFGLMQ
+809 
-815 YYHVNS
+815 
-821 MNCVKSMD
+821 
-829 YGTPKII
+829 
-836 EYEKLS
+836 
-842 SDNWNLK
+842 
-849 GSELTSIFQKL
+849 
-860 IKTSKILGDIGH
+860 
-872 CNAGLITGCDSVLM
+872 
-886 FSTKDLPNI
+886 
-895 KFEKEILLPVL
+895 LPVGGI
-906 RADNCSK
+906 N
-913 FHATHPEKFVIYPY
+913 
-927 CTENGKTR
+927 
-935 LFTELEL
+935 L
-942 SQKYPLA
+942 S
-949 YDYLL
+949 
-954 SHKETLYNRKDSRTT
+954 
-969 IGEKGQRYGLVRF
+969 
-982 GRKEMFDKPKIISP
+982 
-996 GEVLKHKFC
+996 
-1005 IDYTKSG
+1005 
-1012 FSCARVFAITVEDE
+1012 
-1026 NTDIKYV
+1026 
-1033 LAIMNS
+1033 
-1039 NIIRQYLQSI
+1039 
-1049 ASLKSGG
+1049 
-1056 YYSYS
+1056 
-1061 SNILNRCPIANANKE
+1061 
-1076 QQIAIIALVDSV
+1076 
-1088 MNIKNQDPQADTSA
+1088 
-1102 IEHEIDQLVYK
+1102 
-1113 LYGLTDEEI
+1113 
-1122 AIVEGKNE
+1122 

>member
-1 MSMELKSYLS
+1 MELKSYLS

-159 IDKHGDI
+159 INKHGEI
-166 NRDDIVKA
+166 SRDDIVQA

-281 PLFANALNTQ
+281 PLFAEALNTL
-291 RTNDIFDL
+291 RTDDIFDL
-299 NVEGFRNT
+299 KVKGFRNI

-397 IAYLTTC
+397 IAYLQTD
-404 VMKKQGENHKPED
+404 VKKDSACNTIRQFVSSYDASLLPE
-417 EIKESVR
+417 ELKEV
-424 QLLIKPEDIVPRM
+424 LDKKLKD
-437 KMEHLE
+437 
-443 DFDSYIR
+443 
-450 NVKICDPAIGSG
+450 VKICDPAIGSG

-468 LNELV
+468 LRELYN
-473 RCRVFINA
+473 CRKAIEGID
-481 WAKDEKGNLL
+481 DEKAVNI
-491 EGDYAALK
+491 K
-499 TEIISNNI
+499 THIIQNNI

-512 EKGAID
+512 EKGAVD
-518 IARLRFWLSI
+518 IARLRFWLAL

-533 TPHVLPNFDY
+533 APHALPNLDF
-543 KFMQGNSLIP
+543 KIMQGNSLLEQFEGVDLSGMSLNEQEQKRTRKGKAWQAYFAFDEQDALANIQHAIKEYYNSDNHAQKVVLRNVINENVRNYILTLKGCTPDIRQKIKELPIP
-553 TFDGKFINL
+553 NDKFFL
-562 DTTSQSHINVVAMKK
+562 WHIYFK
-577 EKQHL
+577 E
-582 YELKQKYY
+582 
-590 KAEGEDKHELNVQI
+590 V
-604 KDTIL
+604 
-609 KLISRQLGYESRAW
+609 
-623 YLHNAVQTTLDFGE
+623 
-637 VSAMS
+637 
-642 FDKVR
+642 FDK
-647 QSLPAEKLESIEL
+647 
-660 AETLHAKLNDKS
+660 
-672 IPVSE
+672 
-677 RSQID
+677 
-682 IHFFDWRIMFT
+682 
-693 DVFDNGGFDIV
+693 GGFDIV
-704 IGNPPYVRVQ
+704 IGNPPYINVQ
-714 NLEYN
+714 LMSEEDKTLYKKLFSSFFKRCDIFALFIENGLSLSSSDGILTYIIPSVIHSNLSYQKIRDMILNKHWLAEVCYTGGKVFNAPTVDTTIIRCNKHGNDKIILKDAVNFSCHKVYEVDKDYFSQFQNVISIGERN
-719 TIDLL
+719 TIYDKLFNKDFITIGSAFTVFQGIVTGNNPAFIFENEDDALAHGVDTVLL
-724 KKNYRTALKRID
+724 HPLCHGRDIGRYEIKSRERRILYIDNSIDIEDYPNTKKWLLDFKEQLSKRREAKKGVISWYGLQWPRVKSELDIKEKILIQRTRNEALKQRIIATID
-736 LSLCFIELSKF
+736 EEGVYGMEGIYFIITKDEGVSLYFLLGILNSKLMNYLFATKF
-747 LCSDKG
+747 LNLAIKAEYLKQVMIPSASDKN
-753 ICMFITS
+753 IIT
-760 NQFLTTEYG
+760 L
-769 KAMREFLLKDYH
+769 
-781 IISCVDLG
+781 V
-789 DLPIFESAL
+789 
-798 TYVSI
+798 
-803 FQFSNI
+803 
-809 NFGLMQ
+809 
-815 YYHVNS
+815 
-821 MNCVKSMD
+821 
-829 YGTPKII
+829 
-836 EYEKLS
+836 
-842 SDNWNLK
+842 
-849 GSELTSIFQKL
+849 
-860 IKTSKILGDIGH
+860 
-872 CNAGLITGCDSVLM
+872 
-886 FSTKDLPNI
+886 
-895 KFEKEILLPVL
+895 KEIL
-906 RADNCSK
+906 
-913 FHATHPEKFVIYPY
+913 
-927 CTENGKTR
+927 
-935 LFTELEL
+935 
-942 SQKYPLA
+942 Q
-949 YDYLL
+949 
-954 SHKETLYNRKDSRTT
+954 
-969 IGEKGQRYGLVRF
+969 
-982 GRKEMFDKPKIISP
+982 
-996 GEVLKHKFC
+996 
-1005 IDYTKSG
+1005 TK
-1012 FSCARVFAITVEDE
+1012 R
-1026 NTDIKYV
+1026 
-1033 LAIMNS
+1033 MNS
-1039 NIIRQYLQSI
+1039 
-1049 ASLKSGG
+1049 GT
-1056 YYSYS
+1056 
-1061 SNILNRCPIANANKE
+1061 
-1076 QQIAIIALVDSV
+1076 
-1088 MNIKNQDPQADTSA
+1088 DTSSL
-1102 IEHEIDQLVYK
+1102 EHEIDQLVYQ

-1122 AIVEGKNE
+1122 AIVEGSNE

>member
-159 IDKHGDI
+159 INKHGEI
-166 NRDDIVKA
+166 SRDDIVQA

-281 PLFANALNTQ
+281 PLFAEALNTL
-291 RTNDIFDL
+291 RTDDIFDL
-299 NVEGFRNT
+299 KVKGFRNI

-397 IAYLTTC
+397 IAYLQTD
-404 VMKKQGENHKPED
+404 VKKDSACNTIRQFVSSYDASLLPE
-417 EIKESVR
+417 ELKEV
-424 QLLIKPEDIVPRM
+424 LDKKLKD
-437 KMEHLE
+437 
-443 DFDSYIR
+443 
-450 NVKICDPAIGSG
+450 VKICDPAIGSG

-468 LNELV
+468 LRELYN
-473 RCRVFINA
+473 CRKAIEGID
-481 WAKDEKGNLL
+481 DEKAVNI
-491 EGDYAALK
+491 K
-499 TEIISNNI
+499 THIIQNNI

-512 EKGAID
+512 EKGAVD
-518 IARLRFWLSI
+518 IARLRFWLAL

-533 TPHVLPNFDY
+533 APHALPNLDF
-543 KFMQGNSLIP
+543 KIMQGNSLLEQFEGVDLSGMSLNEQEQKRTRKGKAWQAYFAFDEQDALANIQHAIKEYYNSDNHAQKVVLRNVINENVRNYILTLKGCTPDIRQKIKELPIP
-553 TFDGKFINL
+553 NDKFFL
-562 DTTSQSHINVVAMKK
+562 WHIYFK
-577 EKQHL
+577 E
-582 YELKQKYY
+582 
-590 KAEGEDKHELNVQI
+590 V
-604 KDTIL
+604 
-609 KLISRQLGYESRAW
+609 
-623 YLHNAVQTTLDFGE
+623 
-637 VSAMS
+637 
-642 FDKVR
+642 FDK
-647 QSLPAEKLESIEL
+647 
-660 AETLHAKLNDKS
+660 
-672 IPVSE
+672 
-677 RSQID
+677 
-682 IHFFDWRIMFT
+682 
-693 DVFDNGGFDIV
+693 GGFDIV
-704 IGNPPYVRVQ
+704 IGNPPYINVQ
-714 NLEYN
+714 LMSEEDKTLYKKLFSSFFKRCDIFALFIENGLSLSSSDGILTYIIPSVIHSNLSYQKIRDMILNKHWLAEVCYTGGKVFNAPTVDTTIIRCNKHGNDKIILKDAVNFSCHKIYEVDKDYFSQFQNVISIGERN
-719 TIDLL
+719 TIYDKLFNKDFITIGSAFTVFQGIVTGNNPAFIFENEDDALAHGVDTVLL
-724 KKNYRTALKRID
+724 HPLCHGRDIGRYEIKSRERRILYIDNSIDIEDYPNTKKWLLDFKEQLSKRREAKKGVISWYGLQWPRVKSELDIKEKILIQRTRNEALK
-736 LSLCFIELSKF
+736 
-747 LCSDKG
+747 
-753 ICMFITS
+753 
-760 NQFLTTEYG
+760 
-769 KAMREFLLKDYH
+769 
-781 IISCVDLG
+781 
-789 DLPIFESAL
+789 
-798 TYVSI
+798 
-803 FQFSNI
+803 
-809 NFGLMQ
+809 
-815 YYHVNS
+815 
-821 MNCVKSMD
+821 
-829 YGTPKII
+829 
-836 EYEKLS
+836 
-842 SDNWNLK
+842 
-849 GSELTSIFQKL
+849 
-860 IKTSKILGDIGH
+860 
-872 CNAGLITGCDSVLM
+872 
-886 FSTKDLPNI
+886 
-895 KFEKEILLPVL
+895 
-906 RADNCSK
+906 
-913 FHATHPEKFVIYPY
+913 
-927 CTENGKTR
+927 
-935 LFTELEL
+935 
-942 SQKYPLA
+942 
-949 YDYLL
+949 
-954 SHKETLYNRKDSRTT
+954 
-969 IGEKGQRYGLVRF
+969 QR
-982 GRKEMFDKPKIISP
+982 
-996 GEVLKHKFC
+996 
-1005 IDYTKSG
+1005 
-1012 FSCARVFAITVEDE
+1012 
-1026 NTDIKYV
+1026 
-1033 LAIMNS
+1033 
-1039 NIIRQYLQSI
+1039 
-1049 ASLKSGG
+1049 
-1056 YYSYS
+1056 
-1061 SNILNRCPIANANKE
+1061 
-1076 QQIAIIALVDSV
+1076 IIAT
-1088 MNIKNQDPQADTSA
+1088 I
-1102 IEHEIDQLVYK
+1102 
-1113 LYGLTDEEI
+1113 DEEG
-1122 AIVEGKNE
+1122 VYGMEGIYFIIPKDEGVSL